1 MKYKIHFTL
10 YSRKMLTELEANSA
24 VHAEKI
30 LREKIRI
37 DHIAEQPEADETV
50 ENLKNIF
57 GMK

>member
-1 MKYKIHFTL
+1 
-10 YSRKMLTELEANSA
+10 MLTELEANSP

-30 LREKIRI
+30 LREKIKI
-37 DHIAEQPEADETV
+37 DMITELPESDDTV